1 MGQFPSLYA
10 GAMAQGPDLFA
21 AAVED
26 RLAQKAPLA
35 ARLRPQSI
43 DEVVGQ
49 QHLLAKG
56 KPLRVLIESDR
67 LSSLVLWG
75 PPGTGKTTIARLI
88 AGATEKAFDTLS
100 AVSAGVKDV
109 RESAERARARLGERG
124 QGTILFLD
132 EGHRF
137 SRAQQDVLLPFV
149 EEGLLVL
156 VGATTENPFF
166 SLTGPLLSRS
176 TLFRL
181 EPLDDAA
188 LEQLA
193 HRALTDNERG
203 LGNEPA
209 SIADDALAHLVQ
221 RSEGD
226 ARHLLTV
233 LEVAHALTVE
243 SQRDTISLEDAE
255 AAIAMRSVKYGDDEH
270 YDIISAFIKSIR
282 GSDPDAGLYWL
293 ARMLEAGEDARFVA
307 RRLVILASED
317 VGLADPQ
324 SLLVADAAA
333 RAVEYVGL
341 PEAALN
347 LAQAVIHLSLAPKS
361 NSVITSLGRATEAVA
376 NRRLGPVPVH
386 LRDAHY
392 RGAQKLGHGEGYV
405 YPHDAPAG
413 WVAQEHLP
421 AEVAG
426 ERFYRPGHH
435 GAEPRMYERLQER
448 QGEHARRED
457 AAGNVDE

>member
-1 MGQFPSLYA
+1 MARKGG
-10 GAMAQGPDLFA
+10 GADLFA
-21 AAVED
+21 AAVEE
-26 RLAQKAPLA
+26 RLTQRAPLA
-35 ARLRPQSI
+35 ARLRPRTL

-49 QHLLAKG
+49 QHLLGKG

-67 LSSLVLWG
+67 LSSLILWG

-88 AGATEKAFDTLS
+88 AGVSERAFETLS

-109 RESAERARARLGERG
+109 REVAERARARLGERG

-132 EGHRF
+132 EVHRF

-181 EPLDDAA
+181 EPLDDDALSNLATRA
-188 LEQLA
+188 LED
-193 HRALTDNERG
+193 RRG
-203 LGNEPA
+203 LGDEPTTLD
-209 SIADDALAHLVQ
+209 DDARKHLVD

-243 SQRDTISLEDAE
+243 DHRATITLSDAE
-255 AAIAMRSVKYGDDEH
+255 AALALRSIKYGDDEH

-282 GSDPDAGLYWL
+282 GSDPDAGVYWL
-293 ARMLEAGEDARFVA
+293 ARMLEAGEDARFIA

-317 VGLADPQ
+317 IGLADPHAI
-324 SLLVADAAA
+324 LVANAAA
-333 RAVEYVGL
+333 HAVEYVGL
-341 PEAALN
+341 PEASLN
-347 LAQAVIHLSLAPKS
+347 LAHAVIHLSLAPKS
-361 NSVITSLGRATEAVA
+361 NTAAMALWRATDAVQ
-376 NRRLGPVPVH
+376 NRRAEPVPMH

-392 RGAQKLGHGEGYV
+392 RGARVLGHGKGYV
-405 YPHDAPAG
+405 YPHDEPEGWAP
-413 WVAQEHLP
+413 QEYLP
-421 AEVAG
+421 VEVAG
-426 ERFYRPGHH
+426 ERFYTPGRH
-435 GAEPRMYERLQER
+435 GAEPALYESLR
-448 QGEHARRED
+448 QRRGED
-457 AAGNVDE
+457 TNVDE

>member
-1 MGQFPSLYA
+1 
-10 GAMAQGPDLFA
+10 MARGPDLFA
-21 AAVED
+21 AAVEE
-26 RLAQKAPLA
+26 RLAHRAPLA
-35 ARLRPQSI
+35 ARLRPRSL

-49 QHLLAKG
+49 QHLLG
-56 KPLRVLIESDR
+56 PRKPLRVLIESDR
-67 LSSLVLWG
+67 LSSLILWG
-75 PPGTGKTTIARLI
+75 PPGTGKTTIARLV
-88 AGATEKAFDTLS
+88 AGETAKAFETLS

-109 RESAERARARLGERG
+109 REVAERARARLGERG

-132 EGHRF
+132 EVHRF

-181 EPLDDAA
+181 EPL
-188 LEQLA
+188 
-193 HRALTDNERG
+193 G
-203 LGNEPA
+203 
-209 SIADDALAHLVQ
+209 DDALAGLARRALADVDRGLGAEPVHIDDEALQHLIDK
-221 RSEGD
+221 SEGD

-233 LEVAHALTVE
+233 LEVAHALTV
-243 SQRDTISLEDAE
+243 QDDRDEIALDDAE
-255 AAIAMRSVKYGDDEH
+255 AAVALRSVKYGDDEH
-270 YDIISAFIKSIR
+270 YDVVSAFIKSIR

-293 ARMLEAGEDARFVA
+293 ARMLDAGEDARFIA

-324 SLLVADAAA
+324 ALLVADAAA

-341 PEAALN
+341 PEATIN
-347 LAQAVIHLSLAPKS
+347 LAHAVIHLSLAPKS
-361 NSVITSLGRATEAVA
+361 NSVVHAIGAASEAVR
-376 NRRLGPVPVH
+376 NRRAGPVPVH

-392 RGAQKLGHGEGYV
+392 RGAQALGHGKGYL

-413 WVAQEHLP
+413 WVPQEHLP
-421 AEVAG
+421 VEVAG
-426 ERFYRPGHH
+426 ERFYRPSPH
-435 GAEPRMYERLQER
+435 GAEPRLYEALQMR
-448 QGEHARRED
+448 RRED
-457 AAGNVDE
+457 GTDHVDQ

>member
-1 MGQFPSLYA
+1 MPKGQS
-10 GAMAQGPDLFA
+10 GSDLFA

-26 RLAQKAPLA
+26 RLTRKAPLA
-35 ARLRPQSI
+35 ARLRPRTL

-49 QHLLAKG
+49 QPLLGPG

-67 LSSLVLWG
+67 LSSVILWG
-75 PPGTGKTTIARLI
+75 PPGTGKTTVARLI
-88 AGATEKAFDTLS
+88 AGVTAKAFETLS

-109 RESAERARARLGERG
+109 REVAERARNRLGERG

-132 EGHRF
+132 EVHRF

-156 VGATTENPFF
+156 IGATTENPFF

-181 EPLDDAA
+181 EPLDDGA
-188 LEQLA
+188 LTTLA
-193 HRALTDNERG
+193 QRALSDADRG
-203 LGNEPA
+203 LGAEPTQ
-209 SIADDALAHLVQ
+209 IDDDALKHLVDK
-221 RSEGD
+221 SEGD

-233 LEVAHALTVE
+233 LEVAHALTVQDDRNVITLAD
-243 SQRDTISLEDAE
+243 SE
-255 AAIAMRSVKYGDDEH
+255 AALAMRSVRYGDDEH

-317 VGLADPQ
+317 VGLADP
-324 SLLVADAAA
+324 SALLVADAAA

-341 PEAALN
+341 PEAAIN
-347 LAQAVIHLSLAPKS
+347 LAHAVIHLSLAPKS
-361 NSVITSLGRATEAVA
+361 NSVISGLGAATAAVRDRRAE
-376 NRRLGPVPVH
+376 PVPIH
-386 LRDAHY
+386 LRDASY
-392 RGAQKLGHGEGYV
+392 RGADRLGHGRGYV
-405 YPHDAPAG
+405 YPHDAPTG
-413 WVAQEHLP
+413 WVPQAHLP

-426 ERFYRPGHH
+426 ERFYRPGRH
-435 GAEPRMYERLQER
+435 GAEPELNRALRERR
-448 QGEHARRED
+448 GED
-457 AAGNVDE
+457 DVDE